1 MNKTDERLKLA
12 LSLTIDWLEFA
23 EAKNAILLS
32 ASAAAI
38 FGLLA
43 LLRSPDFITNDTIY
57 ACISLSI
64 LLFSI
69 SLIHCSLSFIP
80 VTSTVDSTNNLLSY
94 SDIVKYDSKKY
105 LKTLYDQEKNENEKP
120 SSFNNDLADLV
131 VSYSKITMR
140 KYSLFNR
147 AIWFALSAIV
157 IPFATLSILFFL
169 NTIQ

>member
-1 MNKTDERLKLA
+1 MNKTNERLRLA

-43 LLRSPDFITNDTIY
+43 LLRSPDFITNDIIY
-57 ACISLSI
+57 ACINLSI
-64 LLFSI
+64 FLFSI

-80 VTSTVDSTNNLLSY
+80 VTNTADTTRNLLSY
-94 SDIVKYDSKKY
+94 SDIAKCDSKKY
-105 LKTLYDQEKNENEKP
+105 LKILEDDKS

-131 VSYSKITMR
+131 VSYSKIAMR
-140 KYSLFNR
+140 KYALFNKG
-147 AIWFALSAIV
+147 IWFALSAIV
-157 IPFATLSILFFL
+157 IPFVALMILFFK
-169 NTIQ
+169 NNI

>member
-1 MNKTDERLKLA
+1 MNKKDERLKLA

-64 LLFSI
+64 FLFSI

-105 LKTLYDQEKNENEKP
+105 LETLSGQENEKP
-120 SSFNNDLADLV
+120 GSFNNDLADLV
-131 VSYSKITMR
+131 VSYSKIAMR
-140 KYSLFNR
+140 KYLLFNR

-169 NTIQ
+169 NTI

>member
-12 LSLTIDWLEFA
+12 LSLTIDWLKFA

-38 FGLLA
+38 FGLLT
-43 LLRSPDFITNDTIY
+43 LLRSPDFITNDIIY
-57 ACISLSI
+57 VCISLSI
-64 LLFSI
+64 FLFSI

-80 VTSTVDSTNNLLSY
+80 VTSTVGSTNNLLSY

-105 LKTLYDQEKNENEKP
+105 LKTLYNQEENENEKP

-131 VSYSKITMR
+131 VSYSKVTIR
-140 KYSLFNR
+140 KYLLFNR

-157 IPFATLSILFFL
+157 IPFSALSILFFL
-169 NTIQ
+169 NTI